1 MSDGGTQ
8 KDSLSARLEERVQA
22 QSQGSRQI
30 RDPKMMKCDGDGK
43 QVQKQMNP
51 RCREKPLARSKVPVP

>member
-43 QVQKQMNP
+43 QVAKQVI
-51 RCREKPLARSKVPVP
+51 LH